1 MQIFSKKFFINLLL
15 LTSLFSLSACD
26 KSGTQNYFSFYKTF
40 INPDYIE
47 LEIEDYSS
55 DIKVSNEK
63 IDLES
68 VPESVLE

>member
-1 MQIFSKKFFINLLL
+1 MQIFSKIFFISLLL
-15 LTSLFSLSACD
+15 LTSLFSLSACE
-26 KSGTQNYFSFYKTF
+26 KSGTKNSFSFYKTF

-55 DIKVSNEK
+55 DLKVSDEK

-68 VPESVLE
+68 VPESTLE

>member
-15 LTSLFSLSACD
+15 LTSLFSLSACE
-26 KSGTQNYFSFYKTF
+26 KSGTQNTFSFYKTF

-47 LEIEDYSS
+47 LGIEDYSS
-55 DIKVSNEK
+55 DLKASDEK